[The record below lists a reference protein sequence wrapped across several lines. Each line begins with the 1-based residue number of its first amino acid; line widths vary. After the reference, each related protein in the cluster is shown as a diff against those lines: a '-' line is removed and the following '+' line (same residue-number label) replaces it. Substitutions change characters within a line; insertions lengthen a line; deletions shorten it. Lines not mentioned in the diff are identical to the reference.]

1 MIIYKQ
7 STDVFPLSNKEQ
19 LKNPT
24 AIIIIKSEVLK
35 DSSLK

>member
-7 STDVFPLSNKEQ
+7 NPDIFPLSNKEQ

-24 AIIIIKSEVLK
+24 AIIIIKSEMLK
-35 DSSLK
+35 VSSLK